1 MFTLFFV
8 GATLT
13 EEGYEKIDVV
23 LDAIFSFLLVLQN
36 TSITDHE
43 KAYNE
48 LKQIKDTTFK
58 FREEKSSTD
67 NVEELAVNMMYY
79 KAEDMINGSDVFF
92 EFDGA
97 IVQELIDRLNEQ
109 RLNVMI
115 LTDKHS
121 QYRKTEKWFGT
132 EYDEVG
138 EWFNS
143 VRPKSAIN
151 DFSGF

>member
-1 MFTLFFV
+1 ML
-8 GATLT
+8 
-13 EEGYEKIDVV
+13 K
-23 LDAIFSFLLVLQN
+23 N

-43 KAYNE
+43 KAYIE

-97 IVQELIDRLNEQ
+97 IVQELIDRLNEK
-109 RLNVMI
+109 RFNVMI

-121 QYRKTEKWFGT
+121 QYGKIEKWFGT

-138 EWFNS
+138 EFFQLQASN
-143 VRPKSAIN
+143 VVIT
-151 DFSGF
+151 FS